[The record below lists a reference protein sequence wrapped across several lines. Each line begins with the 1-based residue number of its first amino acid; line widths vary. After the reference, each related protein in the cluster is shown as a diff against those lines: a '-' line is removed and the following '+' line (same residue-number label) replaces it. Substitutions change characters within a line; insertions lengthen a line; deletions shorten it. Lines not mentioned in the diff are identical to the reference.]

1 MIHSATVL
9 LTRFFHSVLSLRF
22 FRAILTLFSEFWS
35 IIFVAHSGIIAKLVV
50 DLDLAAQ
57 LAAIAVDPNRGF

>member
-22 FRAILTLFSEFWS
+22 FRAKLTLFSKFWS
-35 IIFVAHSGIIAKLVV
+35 TTIVAHNGIIAKLVV

-57 LAAIAVDPNRGF
+57 LAAIAVDPNRTF